1 MILIFSGERGSLTD
15 LLSAGI
21 TNEMIDWLGPL
32 IEYLQLPES
41 KIIQLVTRELPI
53 YQLFLKHRMTLVMAN
68 AWNTGLLVMKDII
81 GCMWSSVLMAKETQ
95 KPETEIRLSHLS
107 YSNNAIMTTRILSR
121 SYPPCVYLGKDLKI
135 PWLSLLKN

>member
-1 MILIFSGERGSLTD
+1 MGADYRGLTVICLILIFSGERGSLTD

-68 AWNTGLLVMKDII
+68 A
-81 GCMWSSVLMAKETQ
+81 
-95 KPETEIRLSHLS
+95 
-107 YSNNAIMTTRILSR
+107 
-121 SYPPCVYLGKDLKI
+121 
-135 PWLSLLKN
+135 